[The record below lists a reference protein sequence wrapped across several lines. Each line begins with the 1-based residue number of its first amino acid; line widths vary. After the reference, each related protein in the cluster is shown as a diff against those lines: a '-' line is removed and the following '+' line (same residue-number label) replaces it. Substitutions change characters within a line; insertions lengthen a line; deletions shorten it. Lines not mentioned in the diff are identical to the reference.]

1 VKILLSGFKPF
12 ANDFLNSSEELVNE
26 VVKKNHQLD
35 SVILPVEFHK
45 SFLVLK
51 EHILNCQ
58 PNLLLMFGQATGRA
72 KIGLEMLAV
81 NWQQASIA
89 DEAGYRPLSVL
100 AQSAGPMILKTQIPL
115 EKFVFEFVNEPIE
128 ISYSAGSFVC
138 NDLYYRV
145 LREFPDL
152 PSLFIHLPPL
162 PLQKKEVSLASL
174 ELTVQAQTIRQIIQ
188 MSVDF
193 LTH

>member
-1 VKILLSGFKPF
+1 MKILLSGFKPF